1 MRNSRRQAPQKQH
14 WYSDDIDEGERHRQV
29 FDYVSCVER
38 EQFDVYDRFLKLDA
52 LYDPNANV
60 AANPTNTT
68 EQPGVVIENVVASCV
83 DTVHA
88 QIATSA
94 VRPRVMTDDADW
106 STQRT
111 AKRLSW
117 YAEALGKKIKI
128 HEACKQA
135 FRSAAKK
142 GTGIVKVFTNT
153 FGEVKAEPVRIDD
166 IVVDEAECR
175 NGGKPRQMHHRMV
188 HVDRHELIAM
198 FPDKEEEILKAQTGR
213 SHMALWAGY
222 RPVQHDALV
231 VIESYKLPIGRP
243 KSKGYRPGRHTI
255 CIENCDLLDEDWN
268 KPHFPYAVVTWA
280 EREGGF
286 YGISLSEGIAGIQ
299 RALNKRNLQIDR
311 SLDQYAF
318 PTTYVTMADANLAV
332 QTINRAGS
340 IVVHKGEAPK
350 TVIPPAVSPEV
361 YQHRESLKG
370 AAYENSGVSRMA
382 SSAMKPAGLD
392 SGVAMRE
399 YRDQTTQRF
408 APQEQ
413 GFEDLELQCHWLAI
427 ECCKELG
434 DDAPVLQKKARWG
447 SKKVKWDDVDM
458 GDLEFQ
464 LMAASTLSR
473 TPAGRTQLA
482 MELAQAGAI
491 TTDELRQLIDHPD
504 IERKLSMYEQAAQ
517 TVEFDIEAIEE
528 GEYVSPEPFTDLA
541 MAQRMGQAA
550 YNRDRKLD
558 GCPEEV
564 LEGLRQYTVMAAHM
578 LAPPPA
584 ANTNAMPIAPGAL
597 PPGMQPPADPM
608 AGMGAMPPG
617 VQPVSAMAPEAMG
630 LVA

>member
-1 MRNSRRQAPQKQH
+1 
-14 WYSDDIDEGERHRQV
+14 
-29 FDYVSCVER
+29 
-38 EQFDVYDRFLKLDA
+38 
-52 LYDPNANV
+52 
-60 AANPTNTT
+60 
-68 EQPGVVIENVVASCV
+68 
-83 DTVHA
+83 
-88 QIATSA
+88 
-94 VRPRVMTDDADW
+94 
-106 STQRT
+106 
-111 AKRLSW
+111 
-117 YAEALGKKIKI
+117 
-128 HEACKQA
+128 
-135 FRSAAKK
+135 
-142 GTGIVKVFTNT
+142 
-153 FGEVKAEPVRIDD
+153 
-166 IVVDEAECR
+166 
-175 NGGKPRQMHHRMV
+175 
-188 HVDRHELIAM
+188 VDRHELCAM
-198 FPDKEEEILKAQTGR
+198 FPDKEDEIMRAQTGR
-213 SHMALWAGY
+213 TSMALWAGY

-243 KSKGYRPGRHTI
+243 KSKGYRAGRHTI
-255 CIENCDLLDEDWN
+255 CIENCDLLDEKWN
-268 KPHFPYAVVTWA
+268 KAFFPYAVVTWA

-311 SLDQYAF
+311 SLDQFAF
-318 PTTYVTMADANLAV
+318 PTTYVDYADAGMAI

-340 IVVHKGEAPK
+340 IVPVKGETPR

-361 YQHRESLKG
+361 YNHRESLKG

-382 SSAMKPAGLD
+382 SSAMKPAGID

-413 GFEDLELQCHWLAI
+413 GFEDLELMCHWLAI
-427 ECCKELG
+427 DCCKDLG
-434 DDAPVLQKKARWG
+434 GDAPVLQKKARWG

-491 TTDELRQLIDHPD
+491 TTDELRDLIDHPD
-504 IERKLSMYEQAAQ
+504 VEQKLSVYQQNSE
-517 TVEFDIEAIEE
+517 TIEYDIEAIEE
-528 GEYVSPEPFTDLA
+528 GEYVTPEPFTDLA

-564 LEGLRQYTVMAAHM
+564 LEALRQYTVMAAHM
-578 LAPPPA
+578 ANPPAPPQAP
-584 ANTNAMPIAPGAL
+584 AMPMDPAMGGMPMDPSMM
-597 PPGMQPPADPM
+597 PPGMPM
-608 AGMGAMPPG
+608 APG
-617 VQPVSAMAPEAMG
+617 VQPVSAMAPEAARLAG
-630 LVA
+630 